1 MDRVAA
7 REIFRYA
14 PEIDFNFGYKFFLG
28 NMTNYKQA
36 LLAILKSIRSKLP
49 LLQAM
54 LVTKEYE
61 GLRTITRTLRQ
72 MLNHIGANEI
82 SEQSYQLEIALL
94 NEEEYNLQ
102 DKLERYI
109 KRLIRFTGNL
119 EILIKQLDI
128 QEPIQKQEELKSF
141 RNHDFTKTR
150 ESIRRSTD
158 LLERRII

>member
-1 MDRVAA
+1 
-7 REIFRYA
+7 
-14 PEIDFNFGYKFFLG
+14 
-28 NMTNYKQA
+28 
-36 LLAILKSIRSKLP
+36 
-49 LLQAM
+49 
-54 LVTKEYE
+54 
-61 GLRTITRTLRQ
+61 